1 MAKPT
6 LLQAA
11 DLPDWSNA
19 ELRSIFTVLELPQD
33 AAKAAAFLAQ
43 HGSAVRGMALRKTK
57 VDARLLDALP
67 ALEIISSYS
76 AGLDNVDVQ
85 AVKAR
90 GIVLENTS
98 HVLAEDVANT
108 AVGLALAL
116 TRDFIN
122 ADAFVRSGQWP
133 LRGQY
138 VLGRSISRMRVGLVG
153 LGTIG
158 SAIARRLAAFGSR
171 VAYFGPTRKPVDL
184 QYYEDVAALAADSD
198 LLILTCPLSPA
209 TYHLV
214 DARVLDALGP
224 RGFLVNIARGPVVD
238 EQALIAALAAGR
250 LAGAALDVFEHE
262 PAVPAALVSDRRLV
276 LTPHIGSATE
286 ESRRAMAE
294 NVVDSLA
301 RYFGLAVPR
310 RPTIGRLN
318 VRFALERPISSS
330 D

>member
-1 MAKPT
+1 MPKPT
-6 LLQAA
+6 LLLAA
-11 DLPDWSNA
+11 ELPAWTNA
-19 ELRSIFTVLELPQD
+19 ELRSLFNVVELPKDGSQT
-33 AAKAAAFLAQ
+33 ASFLAQ
-43 HGSAVRGMALRKTK
+43 HGSAIRGMALRKTK
-57 VDARLLDALP
+57 VDARLLAALP

-108 AVGLALAL
+108 AVGLVLAL

-133 LRGQY
+133 QRGQY
-138 VLGRSISRMRVGLVG
+138 PLGRSISHMRVGIVG

-158 SAIARRLAAFGSR
+158 QAVARRLAAFGSR
-171 VAYFGPTRKPVDL
+171 LAYFGPTRKPVDL
-184 QYYEDVAALAADSD
+184 QYYEDVLALATNSD
-198 LLILTCPLSPA
+198 LLVLTCPLSPA
-209 TYHLV
+209 THHLV
-214 DARVLDALGP
+214 DARVLDALGS

-250 LAGAALDVFEHE
+250 IAGAALDVFEHE
-262 PAVPAALVSDRRLV
+262 PKVPAALVNDARLV

-286 ESRRAMAE
+286 EARRSMAE

-301 RYFGLAVPR
+301 RHFELPSPRAGRPLA
-310 RPTIGRLN
+310 GN
-318 VRFALERPISSS
+318 SAA
-330 D
+330 

>member
-1 MAKPT
+1 MSKPI

-11 DLPDWSNA
+11 DLPDWTHA
-19 ELRSIFTVLELPQD
+19 ELRSLFNVLELPKN
-33 AAKAAAFLAQ
+33 AAEAASFLAQ
-43 HGSAVRGMALRKTK
+43 HGASIRGMALRKTK
-57 VDARLLDALP
+57 VDARLLQALP

-108 AVGLALAL
+108 ALGLALAL
-116 TRDFIN
+116 TRDLVN

-133 LRGQY
+133 QRGQY
-138 VLGRSISRMRVGLVG
+138 PLGRSISHMRVGIVG
-153 LGTIG
+153 LGSIG
-158 SAIARRLAAFGSR
+158 MTIARRLAAFGSR

-184 QYYEDVAALAADSD
+184 PYHDDVASLAADSD

-209 TYHLV
+209 THHLV
-214 DARVLDALGP
+214 DASVLEALGP

-238 EQALIAALAAGR
+238 EQVLIAALAAGHI
-250 LAGAALDVFEHE
+250 AGAALDVFEHE
-262 PAVPAALVSDRRLV
+262 PDVPAALLNDRRLV

-286 ESRRAMAE
+286 EARQAMAE
-294 NVVDSLA
+294 NVVDTLA
-301 RYFGLAVPR
+301 RHFGLASPR
-310 RPTIGRLN
+310 AGQPLRST
-318 VRFALERPISSS
+318 A
-330 D
+330 

>member
-11 DLPDWSNA
+11 DLPDWTNA
-19 ELRSIFTVLELPQD
+19 ELRSLFTVLELPSHATD
-33 AAKAAAFLAQ
+33 AASFLAQ
-43 HGSAVRGMALRKTK
+43 HGPAIRGMALRKTR

-108 AVGLALAL
+108 ALGLALAL
-116 TRDFIN
+116 TRDIVN
-122 ADAFVRSGQWP
+122 ADTFVRSGQWP
-133 LRGQY
+133 QRKQY
-138 VLGRSISRMRVGLVG
+138 PLGRSISRMRVGIVG

-158 SAIARRLAAFGSR
+158 LAIARRLAAFGSR

-184 QYYEDVAALAADSD
+184 EYFGDVAALAADSD
-198 LLILTCPLSPA
+198 LLILTCPLSSA
-209 TYHLV
+209 THHLV

-224 RGFLVNIARGPVVD
+224 KGFLVNISRGPVVD
-238 EQALIAALAAGR
+238 EQALIAALAADR
-250 LAGAALDVFEHE
+250 IAGAALDVFEHE
-262 PAVPAALVSDRRLV
+262 PEVPAALLNDRRLV

-286 ESRRAMAE
+286 EARRGMAE
-294 NVVDSLA
+294 HVVDSLA
-301 RYFGLAVPR
+301 RHFELAGPR
-310 RPTIGRLN
+310 AGRPQT
-318 VRFALERPISSS
+318 A
-330 D
+330 